1 MAGIIA
7 GRSLRKEFSYT
18 KICESN

>member
-7 GRSLRKEFSYT
+7 GLNTSK
-18 KICESN
+18 